1 MTLTKTYTAQK
12 RYREK
17 NKRKGVLR
25 VTVGVPEKYTLELK
39 EIAAAMRSGSWED

>member
-1 MTLTKTYTAQK
+1 MTKSYAAQK

-25 VTVGVPEKYTLELK
+25 VTVGVPEKYAVELK